1 MYEAEEV
8 EGAAEKKQLAMLH
21 QQRVQA
27 ELNEKKQ
34 KSYDNYVETVDDD
47 DTDVSVSNVIPWF
60 V

>member
-8 EGAAEKKQLAMLH
+8 EGTMEKKQLAMLH

-34 KSYDNYVETVDDD
+34 RALDNYVETIDDEN
-47 DTDVSVSNVIPWF
+47 TDVNVYTIIII
-60 V
+60 